1 MRRLCLSVVFAAALC
16 LASAPLASQ
25 EPPKKEH
32 PSQEK
37 KKEHPGKE
45 HPGEERPKSS
55 KQVTT
60 DDIDAAIR
68 THIGEKTKASGDRF
82 PVKDDVLNKTWEL
95 DLVRVHKDKLTP
107 LADGTY
113 FACVDFKAADGT
125 EVDVDFFLK
134 KEGERLAV
142 TDTSV
147 HKINGKARY
156 TYREKEGVWE
166 RVAEKG

>member
-1 MRRLCLSVVFAAALC
+1 MKRFLSLSLVFAAAAC
-16 LASAPLASQ
+16 LATSPLLAQ
-25 EPPKKEH
+25 EQPAKKEH

-37 KKEHPGKE
+37 KKEHPGQE
-45 HPGEERPKSS
+45 HPKSS
-55 KQVTT
+55 GKVTT
-60 DDIDAAIR
+60 EDIDQAIR
-68 THIGEKTKASGDRF
+68 AHIEEKTKSSGGRF
-82 PVKDDVLNKTWEL
+82 PVNDSVLNKTWEL

-113 FACVDFKAADGT
+113 FACVDFKAADGA

-134 KEGERLAV
+134 KEGDRLAV

-156 TYREKEGVWE
+156 SYKEKDGVWE